1 MMMRGRI
8 VCFLAATATNHMLV
22 SSAMMTVPLPAR
34 LDQAIAKGLLVQPR
48 PDVYI
53 LGTVH
58 IGSESAEEAEALIQA
73 VQPRTVVVE
82 VPPSR
87 MDRIRRANTNLSN
100 QQQQQQQQSPTPKQ
114 IGGPMAAAG
123 SLPGLAAEGWSK
135 GGWSGLVFATVII
148 GSSLM
153 KRSLT
158 ANEEMG
164 SLPRRS
170 EFSAAIAAADAIGA
184 RVVPADLEVDELI
197 QEVAQACS
205 SPVSWLQLAYQV
217 AAQTMGLVPV
227 DPIRRL
233 PGETIV
239 DWAERRRDI
248 RTARASRH
256 HGEMTAP
263 EMSRVLVNDRD
274 TQFAA
279 LCSSAV
285 NKNKTNNNTSKTNST
300 KSSLRKYEYND
311 SSEVVVCIIGL
322 VHLDGVVERLEQ

>member
-1 MMMRGRI
+1 MVMRRRI
-8 VCFLAATATNHMLV
+8 VFFLAAMATNRMILL

-73 VQPRTVVVE
+73 VQPHTVVVE

-87 MDRIRRANTNLSN
+87 VDRIRQANTNLSN
-100 QQQQQQQQSPTPKQ
+100 RQEQQQQPSPKQ
-114 IGGPMAAAG
+114 IGGPMAAIR
-123 SLPGLAAEGWSK
+123 SLPGLAVEGWSK
-135 GGWSGLVFATVII
+135 GGWSGLVFSTAII
-148 GSSLM
+148 GSSLI

-158 ANEEMG
+158 ANEEIG

-197 QEVAQACS
+197 QEVAHACS
-205 SPVSWLQLAYQV
+205 SPFSWFQLAYQV
-217 AAQTMGLVPV
+217 AAQTLGLVPT

-233 PGETIV
+233 PGETMV

-248 RTARASRH
+248 QTARASRH

-274 TQFAA
+274 AQFAA

-285 NKNKTNNNTSKTNST
+285 NKNKTNNNTSKSNST
-300 KSSLRKYEYND
+300 KSSIRKYQYND

>member
-1 MMMRGRI
+1 M
-8 VCFLAATATNHMLV
+8 T
-22 SSAMMTVPLPAR
+22 TVPLPSR

-73 VQPRTVVVE
+73 VQPQTVVVE

-87 MDRIRRANTNLSN
+87 MDRIRRANTNISN
-100 QQQQQQQQSPTPKQ
+100 LQQQQQQQQQQSPTPKQ

-164 SLPRRS
+164 SLPRRN

-205 SPVSWLQLAYQV
+205 SPFSWLQLAYQV
-217 AAQTMGLVPV
+217 AVQTMCLVPM

-233 PGETIV
+233 PDETIV

-274 TQFAA
+274 AQFAA

-285 NKNKTNNNTSKTNST
+285 NKNKTNNNASNSNST
-300 KSSLRKYEYND
+300 KTKSSIRKYQYND